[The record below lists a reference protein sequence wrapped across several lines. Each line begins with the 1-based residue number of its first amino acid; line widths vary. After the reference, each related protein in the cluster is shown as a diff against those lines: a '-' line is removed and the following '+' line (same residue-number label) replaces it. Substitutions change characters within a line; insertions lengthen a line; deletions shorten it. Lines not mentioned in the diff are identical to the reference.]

1 MAVAVV
7 EERQLLKAMRWYDG
21 FVVALANPGFLIGS
35 LGYSIGALGGWGAM
49 FLWGISMAIGT
60 LSNWIYSESA
70 AMFPEKPGGI
80 ALYAHEGWRK
90 YFTFVGPV
98 ASFGYWFAWSSVLAL
113 FGIVIGGLIKAEW
126 FSGNTWSIDYGT
138 STLPTLGI
146 EHFIAAGLIVAV
158 WLFNIFGI
166 RLSLKVAY
174 ITGAM
179 LMVPL
184 VVFIFLGYLTGDWES
199 GNMNFGVDNWQEAVV
214 WLYIMGWSAY
224 GVETCAAFAPEYK
237 DTVRDTSLALRS
249 AALFSLGV
257 YILLPM
263 GIAGVTGEQAAADN
277 PIGFFVTGFDQI
289 LGGGSDIMV
298 VFLIASLLLSMNT
311 ATADGSRA
319 LYGIA
324 RDDMTIKELYHLNSY
339 HVPARAMFLDM
350 IVNLALVFFVGNV
363 LAILVAGNLGYMSAH
378 FFALTGFLLLR
389 RDRPNWPRPIKLAP
403 AWLGV
408 AALLAAINGFFI
420 IYGASHPELTGYGGS
435 KETWI
440 GVGVLLFSIVLFAF
454 RRIVQDREMVH
465 LREETPTMPPAPAHG
480 TPGS

>member
-126 FSGNTWSIDYGT
+126 FSGNTWSLDYGT

-166 RLSLKVAY
+166 RLSVKVAY

-263 GIAGVTGEQAAADN
+263 GIAGVTGEQAAADD

-311 ATADGSRA
+311 ATADGARA
-319 LYGIA
+319 LY
-324 RDDMTIKELYHLNSY
+324 RVTRVDQTIQQLN
-339 HVPARAMFLDM
+339 P
-350 IVNLALVFFVGNV
+350 
-363 LAILVAGNLGYMSAH
+363 
-378 FFALTGFLLLR
+378 
-389 RDRPNWPRPIKLAP
+389 PN
-403 AWLGV
+403 
-408 AALLAAINGFFI
+408 
-420 IYGASHPELTGYGGS
+420 T
-435 KETWI
+435 
-440 GVGVLLFSIVLFAF
+440 
-454 RRIVQDREMVH
+454 
-465 LREETPTMPPAPAHG
+465 
-480 TPGS
+480 